1 LNVEVLFCQRFSADP
16 ISMAGLAGFQVI
28 AGARHGVDMTHR
40 PSIPGAVRPSLA
52 GRCYFPSLTSARFA
66 NALHAAFE

>member
-1 LNVEVLFCQRFSADP
+1 
-16 ISMAGLAGFQVI
+16 MAGLAGFQVI